1 MLNITA
7 SSGEFYQGDCES
19 LILPTGDG
27 VYGVQA
33 GHNPVLV
40 ALHMGI
46 AKFTVNGETREVLI
60 AAIDAA
66 LVKIQD
72 DGRLAAMQEKWFG
85 VTTALP
91 KEMPAM

>member
-1 MLNITA
+1 METL
-7 SSGEFYQGDCES
+7 D
-19 LILPTGDG
+19 
-27 VYGVQA
+27 
-33 GHNPVLV
+33 
-40 ALHMGI
+40 ALS
-46 AKFTVNGETREVLI
+46 I

-72 DGRLAAMQEKWFG
+72 DGRLAAMQQKWFG